1 VNQSRSHSLEPMIL
15 RTSLTSP
22 FGRKVRL
29 AAHVLGVLDRFTIVH
44 ADTLDESDT
53 LRQQNPLGK
62 LPTLLLP
69 DGRALYD
76 SRTIVEF
83 LHESVPDSPLFPADP
98 VARAVARTQ
107 VVLCDG
113 VTDAALLLVYEGRFR
128 DPQTH
133 SSRWTSHQ
141 AGKVWR
147 SLDLL
152 RAQLPPVHLRN
163 AASISLVCALGY
175 LDWRQPLAWR
185 ERYPEIVAWLERISA
200 LEPAISQTAVPL

>member
-1 VNQSRSHSLEPMIL
+1 MVL

-29 AAHVLGVLDRFTIVH
+29 AARVLDLEDLITIVH
-44 ADTLDESDT
+44 ADTLDESDS

-83 LHESVPDSPLFPADP
+83 LHESVPGSPLFPADP
-98 VARAVARTQ
+98 VARALARTQ

-128 DPQTH
+128 DPATH
-133 SSRWTSHQ
+133 SNRWTSHQ

-147 SLDLL
+147 ALDLL
-152 RAQLPPVHLRN
+152 RKHTPPLNLRN

-185 ERYPEIVAWLERISA
+185 ERYPEIAGWCERIIA
-200 LEPAISQTAVPL
+200 MEPAISQVTAPV

>member
-1 VNQSRSHSLEPMIL
+1 MIL

-29 AAHVLGVLDRFTIVH
+29 AAKVLDVHDQFTIVH
-44 ADTLDESDT
+44 ADTVDESDT

-98 VARAVARTQ
+98 VAKALARTQ

-113 VTDAALLLVYEGRFR
+113 ITDAALLLVYEGRFR
-128 DPQTH
+128 DPGTH
-133 SSRWTSHQ
+133 SSRWIEHQ

-147 SLDLL
+147 ALDQIREHTLPLNL
-152 RAQLPPVHLRN
+152 RS

-185 ERYPEIVAWLERISA
+185 ERHPALVEWFERISA